1 MDSIQDR
8 DVSQLEVLVSRRRAE
23 QAARSPAE
31 AAAVTEAAIRRCR
44 RAMRAEARRRIERSL
59 PGIIGRK
66 AS

>member
-1 MDSIQDR
+1 
-8 DVSQLEVLVSRRRAE
+8 LEVLVSRRRAE